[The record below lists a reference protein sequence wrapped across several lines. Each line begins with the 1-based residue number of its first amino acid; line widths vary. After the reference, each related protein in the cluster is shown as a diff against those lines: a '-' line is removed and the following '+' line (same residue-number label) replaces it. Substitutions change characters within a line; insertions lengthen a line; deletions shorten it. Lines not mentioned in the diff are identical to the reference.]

1 MKISQ
6 AFRDAYRTAAGQKGE
21 TLKFLATEA
30 ALTAVCFVPLLFLL
44 AEGPLKYAAALA
56 VPLWLLVKNPARI
69 NAAAA
74 MQDSLGEGKIFS
86 LRLGD
91 PGNYGRKVLYGLGRL
106 GLLLLWALPTIAA
119 LSFAWTMFNSG
130 GSQTNGLTVMQA
142 VYDLGGK
149 DTTTGIF
156 RLLLILAA
164 LLIVF
169 ALGTGFHS
177 GDRHAYVLDRKGMLK
192 GKRSGV
198 LRCWLCGLLFTVPLI
213 AAAAAVVCMYL
224 PVLSNMGG
232 AMTGDVPKPSTKL
245 ALAILGAGAALTL
258 PLVPLRVMVT
268 AAYVNGLKKEKTGET
283 DA

>member
-6 AFRDAYRTAAGQKGE
+6 AFRDAYRTVTGQKGE
-21 TLKFLATEA
+21 TLKFLAAEA
-30 ALTAVCFVPLLFLL
+30 ALTAVCFAPLLFLL

-56 VPLWLLVKNPARI
+56 VPLWLLVKNPA
-69 NAAAA
+69 A

-91 PGNYGRKVLYGLGRL
+91 PGNYRQKVLYGLGRL
-106 GLLLLWALPTIAA
+106 GLLLLWALPTAA
-119 LSFAWTMFNSG
+119 SLAFAWVMFTTG

-149 DTTTGIF
+149 DTTTGIV
-156 RLLLILAA
+156 RVLLILAV
-164 LLIVF
+164 LLIVA
-169 ALGTGFHS
+169 ALGAGFHS

-198 LRCWLCGLLFTVPLI
+198 LRCWLCALVFVLPLI
-213 AAAAAVVCMYL
+213 AAVIALVCMYL
-224 PVLSNMGG
+224 PVLYDMGG
-232 AMTGDVPKPSTKL
+232 AMTGDVQKPSTKL
-245 ALAILGAGAALTL
+245 ALGILGAGAALTL

-268 AAYVNGLKKEKTGET
+268 AAYVNGLKE
-283 DA
+283 